1 MKVSV
6 CIATYNGSNYIK
18 DQINSILCQLSDY
31 DEIIISDD
39 NSSDNTIDIIKE
51 FNDDRIILIRNQYKH
66 GATYNFENALKNVK
80 GDYIFLS
87 DQDDIWMPEKLATM
101 IHYLKYF
108 DLVISDCIVVD
119 SDNKVIN
126 DSYFA
131 LVNSRKGFFKNI
143 VKNSYLGCCMA
154 FNRYVLQK
162 SLPFPRNLVAHDIWI
177 GLISEIY
184 GNVAFIDTKLIFYRR
199 HGSNLSY
206 AAMKSSNSFIY
217 KVKYR
222 VVLIFQIFFKIIK
235 SYFNE
240 NYNTYF

>member
-1 MKVSV
+1 MKISV
-6 CIATYNGSNYIK
+6 CIATYNGSNYIRE
-18 DQINSILCQLSDY
+18 QINSILYQLSPD

-39 NSSDNTIDIIKE
+39 NSSDRTIDIIKE
-51 FNDDRIILIRNQYKH
+51 INDDRITLISNQYTH
-66 GATYNFENALKNVK
+66 SATYNFENALKNAT

-87 DQDDIWMPEKLATM
+87 DQDDVWMPEKLATM
-101 IHYLKYF
+101 ISYLKNY

-119 SDNKVIN
+119 SDVKVIN

-131 LVNSRKGFFKNI
+131 LVNSHKGFFKNI

-154 FNRYVLQK
+154 FNRHVLQK

-184 GNVAFIDTKLIFYRR
+184 GNVTFIDTKLIHYRR
-199 HGSNLSY
+199 HGTNLSF
-206 AAMKSSNSFIY
+206 ASMKSSNSCIY

-222 VVLIFQIFFKIIK
+222 IVLFFQIIFKLVK
-235 SYFNE
+235 NYFNE
-240 NYNTYF
+240 NNHTFF